1 MFFTRVKTEQQKSIF
16 EARCLKSKSDNEQ
29 VFNLDRNS
37 QRRLKCLT
45 LRVVT
50 RRLGKFKIT
59 SYKQSAC
66 YRQEGRYQNLTWKF
80 NILNY
85 ANWQLFHSLCGVCAR
100 AKTALLY
107 KKAPDLHPCTTYRN
121 RLRRDHEPC
130 ETILSI
136 LWLVS
141 TLPTNNFRA
150 PKSQI
155 NRSFS
160 SSVDGES
167 NHRCWVW
174 IFWATFDFSPL
185 H

>member
-1 MFFTRVKTEQQKSIF
+1 MVVLEGVFTRVETEQQKCIF
-16 EARCLKSKSDNEQ
+16 KARCLKSKSDNEQ
-29 VFNLDRNS
+29 VFNLDRSS

-107 KKAPDLHPCTTYRN
+107 KKHRTCIHVPHTETVYAETTSHAKLFYRF
-121 RLRRDHEPC
+121 
-130 ETILSI
+130 S
-136 LWLVS
+136 WLVS
-141 TLPTNNFRA
+141 TFPTNNFRA
-150 PKSQI
+150 P
-155 NRSFS
+155 
-160 SSVDGES
+160 
-167 NHRCWVW
+167 
-174 IFWATFDFSPL
+174 
-185 H
+185 